1 MLATWVCVYSRF
13 VFCNTLADYDVLTLG
28 YMYRQQ
34 QQVQQQAQQQQTLN
48 SAFYQTGEGMFS
60 DPASGL
66 PRSHFYGGAVAP
78 QPVPSNTV
86 AAVAAA
92 TSPSPMKPRGPK
104 PHLNG
109 VHQRDRVAQNGHS
122 GKEANEG
129 VASEQHSVATNG
141 TTSGLETQMANLSV
155 AEI

>member
-1 MLATWVCVYSRF
+1 
-13 VFCNTLADYDVLTLG
+13 
-28 YMYRQQ
+28 
-34 QQVQQQAQQQQTLN
+34 
-48 SAFYQTGEGMFS
+48 MFN

-66 PRSHFYGGAVAP
+66 SRSHFYGGAGAP
-78 QPVPSNTV
+78 QPVPSNSV
-86 AAVAAA
+86 VSVAAA

-109 VHQRDRVAQNGHS
+109 MHQRERVPQNGHLA
-122 GKEANEG
+122 KEGSEG
-129 VASEQHSVATNG
+129 ATSEQHSAATNG